1 MSSSIV
7 SPLAVTQAFLR
18 ATGMKDWAAMRLIVA
33 DDAVWALPGTSL
45 ISGESQGGD
54 AVVARAQ
61 QLSNYGLNVALERVL
76 YGPAGVAVS
85 LHNTGRR
92 GDLVLDEHL
101 TNVVRVRDGKITG
114 IDTYVSDLEMLNSF
128 FV

>member
-1 MSSSIV
+1 MSNSIADQ
-7 SPLAVTQAFLR
+7 LQVTQAFLR
-18 ATGMKDWAAMRLIVA
+18 ATGTKDWVAMRSIVA

-45 ISGESQGGD
+45 ISGDSRGGD

-61 QLSNYGLNVALERVL
+61 QLSNYGLNVAIERVL
-76 YGPAGVAVS
+76 YGATGVAVS
-85 LHNTGRR
+85 LHNTGQR
-92 GDLVLDEHL
+92 GGLALDEHL

-114 IDTYVSDLEMLNSF
+114 IDTYVSDLATLNAF